1 MPRIPRIPAPIID
14 QLPSPRDTTL
24 VAPPIVEGLQ
34 QPVVDIPSYEPPDW
48 RPPIQ
53 QAPIPESPPDP
64 EPSGPPVAPGVP
76 MDQVRE
82 LTEDEGMEERES
94 SPPEPLSPTLP
105 PLPQIPQTPRIPAA
119 RPEIDVPVLGVVP
132 LPYPREVTLAGTT
145 AVAATTAALVGK
157 SMVEQLLKIFKPI
170 AKKVLLKLKERMG
183 TQFTDY
189 EIQQFFEFEGRTP
202 DQKKLLKRLA
212 KEQAA
217 EKAAQFESAQR
228 PRRRKPKRK
237 AKKGGSVLPI
247 VVPLHISEDE
257 PIQSPDEL

>member
-14 QLPSPRDTTL
+14 QLPSPRETTL
-24 VAPPIVEGLQ
+24 VAPPVVEGLR

-53 QAPIPESPPDP
+53 QAPLPETEINDPPPAVTPGIPTD
-64 EPSGPPVAPGVP
+64 
-76 MDQVRE
+76 RIKE
-82 LTEDEGMEERES
+82 LTEGEIEERES
-94 SPPEPLSPTLP
+94 SPPEPPKPSLP
-105 PLPQIPQTPRIPAA
+105 SVPPIPQKPIIPAE
-119 RPEIDVPVLGVVP
+119 RPEIDVPILGVVP

-202 DQKKLLKRLA
+202 DQKKLMKRLA

-217 EKAAQFESAQR
+217 EKAAQFESAQQ

-247 VVPLHISEDE
+247 VVPLHISEDG
-257 PIQSPDEL
+257 PTQSPDEL